1 MRRTSTRARRIEA
14 EEATICLGHGGLP
27 FEWRVQIAKTLDHL
41 RLRRNLSMKGGSF
54 AHQDPITSLHLAKPR
69 RRALETVREH
79 IPQRYVRQAKLLQT
93 VGRCIIEDDNGPPCL
108 ATAFPGLEVI
118 IMHYR
123 GNPALP
129 AKEM

>member
-14 EEATICLGHGGLP
+14 KEAAICLGHGGLP

-41 RLRRNLSMKGGSF
+41 WLRRDMSMKGESL

-69 RRALETVREH
+69 MPVLETVRRH
-79 IPQRYVRQAKLLQT
+79 LPGRSARPTKLLQT
-93 VGRCIIEDDNGPPCL
+93 VGRCFIEDDNGPPYL

-123 GNPALP
+123 SKPALP
-129 AKEM
+129 AIEM